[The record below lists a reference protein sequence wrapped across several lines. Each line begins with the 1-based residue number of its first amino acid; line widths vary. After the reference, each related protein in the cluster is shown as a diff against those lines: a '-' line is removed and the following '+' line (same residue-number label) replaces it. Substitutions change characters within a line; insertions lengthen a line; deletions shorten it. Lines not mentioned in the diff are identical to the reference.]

1 MYNYALN
8 ECNNIKKVYTSPV
21 IRFSS
26 RASPPKIRV
35 SSEISVLYCLSNK
48 YFKVIF
54 NALNSVL
61 PLIAANKF
69 LKRSSVLE
77 VTDLDSIE
85 EHIYTVIV
93 SFMYLLIIELLYGKN
108 SAGRLLWMSEHY

>member
-26 RASPPKIRV
+26 RASPPKICV

-54 NALNSVL
+54 SALNSEL
-61 PLIAANKF
+61 LLIAANTF
-69 LKRSSVLE
+69 LNHSSVLE
-77 VTDLDSIE
+77 MTDLDSIE

-93 SFMYLLIIELLYGKN
+93 SFMYLLIIELLYGKI